1 MRRYLCDALRID
13 LVGPRPGDAALQHE
27 RRPPAP
33 DGDGQDAAFA
43 FQVEMN
49 VEADR
54 PLIPRVNLNGLDSG
68 YWDERLADLHY
79 RDVAEYAVGHNVSTR
94 ADLTGDECRRVRT
107 EWIPRAG
114 VPRAE
119 PSVIGAVEFGM
130 ETLGGLDGAPAAKV
144 CLEPLVEQYRDWI
157 AAQQQ
162 DATAFTGRRREVA
175 EELVR
180 RADRAADRIQTA
192 IDLLS
197 EPDVLEAFRIANRVM
212 AAAARPRPAGAP
224 SAS

>member
-1 MRRYLCDALRID
+1 MN
-13 LVGPRPGDAALQHE
+13 

-54 PLIPRVNLNGLDSG
+54 PLIPPVNLNGLDSG
-68 YWDERLADLHY
+68 DWDERL
-79 RDVAEYAVGHNVSTR
+79 

-114 VPRAE
+114 VPRVE

-157 AAQQQ
+157 AAQRQG
-162 DATAFTGRRREVA
+162 ATAFTGRRREVA

-180 RADRAADRIQTA
+180 RADRVADRIQTG

-212 AAAARPRPAGAP
+212 AAAARPRPAGVPPKGVRLALRIVIRGANLVI
-224 SAS
+224 ASPRSGAAREVAT